1 MIIFDL
7 ICAHNHIFEGWF
19 SSSKDY
25 ETQKEKKLL
34 LCPSCGS
41 EDIKKSIMAPNIGL
55 KTNQKK
61 ISPQQSLQQSAPQSM
76 TQAAPHIASHTEAQ
90 PIAADSKPDPSDAP
104 ITNQNKAAIEEA
116 AKALAKVQEEAL
128 KDSIWVG
135 TKFSQEARSMHYGEA
150 DKRQIHGHATQ
161 KEAHELQEEGIEIA
175 ALPLP
180 YIPPDLKN

>member
-25 ETQKEKKLL
+25 ETQKENKLL

-41 EDIKKSIMAPNIGL
+41 EDIKKSVMAPNIGL

-61 ISPQQSLQQSAPQSM
+61 TSPPQSLQQSAPQPM
-76 TQAAPHIASHTEAQ
+76 TQTAPHTPVDAE
-90 PIAADSKPDPSDAP
+90 SKPIVANSISDTP
-104 ITNQNKAAIEEA
+104 IINQNETAIKEA
-116 AKALAKVQEEAL
+116 AKALAKVQEAVL
-128 KDSIWVG
+128 KESVWVG
-135 TKFSQEARSMHYGEA
+135 NKFSQEARSMHYGEA
-150 DKRQIHGHATQ
+150 DKRKIHGHATQ

>member
-7 ICAHNHIFEGWF
+7 ICSHNHIFEGWF

-25 ETQKEKKLL
+25 ETQKENKLL

-41 EDIKKSIMAPNIGL
+41 EDIKKSVMAPNIGL

-61 ISPQQSLQQSAPQSM
+61 TSPPQSLQQSAPQPM
-76 TQAAPHIASHTEAQ
+76 TQTAPDAESQ
-90 PIAADSKPDPSDAP
+90 PIATNSISDTP
-104 ITNQNKAAIEEA
+104 IINQNEAAIKEA
-116 AKALAKVQEEAL
+116 AKALSKVQEAVL
-128 KDSIWVG
+128 KESVFVG
-135 TKFSQEARSMHYGEA
+135 NKFSQEARSMHYGEA
-150 DKRQIHGHATQ
+150 DKRKIHGHATQ

>member
-7 ICAHNHIFEGWF
+7 ICTNNHIFEGWF

-25 ETQKEKKLL
+25 ETQKENKLL

-41 EDIKKSIMAPNIGL
+41 EDIKKSVMAPNIGL

-61 ISPQQSLQQSAPQSM
+61 ISPPQSLPAPQSM
-76 TQAAPHIASHTEAQ
+76 KQTTPHTAVDAESK
-90 PIAADSKPDPSDAP
+90 PIAANSISDTP
-104 ITNQNKAAIEEA
+104 TINQNEA
-116 AKALAKVQEEAL
+116 ARALAKVQEAVL
-128 KDSIWVG
+128 KESVWVG
-135 TKFSQEARSMHYGEA
+135 NKFSQEARSMHYGEA
-150 DKRQIHGHATQ
+150 DKRKIHGHATQ

>member
-25 ETQKEKKLL
+25 ETQKENKLL

-41 EDIKKSIMAPNIGL
+41 EDIKKSVMAPNIGL

-61 ISPQQSLQQSAPQSM
+61 ISPPQSLPAPQSM
-76 TQAAPHIASHTEAQ
+76 TQTAQQTAPDAESQ
-90 PIAADSKPDPSDAP
+90 PIATNSISDTP
-104 ITNQNKAAIEEA
+104 IINQNEDAIKEA
-116 AKALAKVQEEAL
+116 AKALAKVQEAVL
-128 KDSIWVG
+128 KESVWVG
-135 TKFSQEARSMHYGEA
+135 NKFSQEARSMHYGEA
-150 DKRQIHGHATQ
+150 DKRKIHGHATQ